1 MKKYIQPTI
10 KIRKANHVRM
20 ICASDPKVFGCGTD
34 ASQLGK
40 ERDDAYDEYNNYD
53 NENLW

>member
-10 KIRKANHVRM
+10 KIRKASHARM
-20 ICASDPKVFGCGTD
+20 ICQSFGLSSSYGG
-34 ASQLGK
+34 SQLGK
-40 ERDDAYDEYNNYD
+40 ERDDAYDEYNEYD

>member
-10 KIRKANHVRM
+10 KTRKASHARM
-20 ICASDPKVFGCGTD
+20 ICQSFGLNSSYGG
-34 ASQLGK
+34 SQLGK

>member
-10 KIRKANHVRM
+10 KVRKASHARM
-20 ICASDPKVFGCGTD
+20 ICASQYGLNSSKSGYGDC
-34 ASQLGK
+34 AK
-40 ERDDAYDEYNNYD
+40 ERYDEYNEYD

>member
-10 KIRKANHVRM
+10 KTRKASHARM
-20 ICASDPKVFGCGTD
+20 ICASQYGLNSSKSGNGDCVKDHD
-34 ASQLGK
+34 AF
-40 ERDDAYDEYNNYD
+40 DEYNSYD